1 MLVSEKLK
9 DFLFSLM
16 NPKFVRNQSLLR
28 GDSLFFLHGVF
39 TSVRLWAFSIGIS
52 IIKRGKKVW
61 LVNSSLFIL
70 FTLGRHIYWWC
81 INLLISE

>member
-28 GDSLFFLHGVF
+28 GDSLFFSFMVF
-39 TSVRLWAFSIGIS
+39 LPQLDCGLSVLAFP
-52 IIKRGKKVW
+52 
-61 LVNSSLFIL
+61 
-70 FTLGRHIYWWC
+70 
-81 INLLISE
+81 